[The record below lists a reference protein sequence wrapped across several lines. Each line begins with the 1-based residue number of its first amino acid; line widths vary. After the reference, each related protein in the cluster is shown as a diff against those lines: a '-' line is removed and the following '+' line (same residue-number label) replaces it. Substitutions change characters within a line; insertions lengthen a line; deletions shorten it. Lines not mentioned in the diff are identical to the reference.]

1 MQNYLVVSAL
11 IDNSDEIVHKLTKLV
26 KASGCNISES
36 RFNVLGDKRAIMLF
50 LDGSWN
56 EIAKM
61 EDMLNNLGR
70 ELSTTILIDRTTMPA
85 PDGKSMPYAIDV
97 VGIDQPGV
105 ILEITQFMTKS
116 KLAIHDMFS
125 NNYRASSTGA
135 KMFSLHMTINIPMD
149 TSIASVRGDFID
161 FCDRLNL
168 DAIMEPVK

>member
-1 MQNYLVVSAL
+1 MQNFLVVSAL
-11 IDNSDEIVHKLTKLV
+11 IDDSDEIVHKLTKLV
-26 KASGCNISES
+26 KHSGCNISES
-36 RFNVLGDKRAIMLF
+36 RFNVLGQKRAIMLF

-61 EDMLNNLGR
+61 EDMLHKLEQ
-70 ELSTTILIDRTTMPA
+70 ELETSILIDRTTVPETQSNA
-85 PDGKSMPYAIDV
+85 MPYAIDV

-116 KLAIHDMFS
+116 KLSIQDMFS
-125 NNYRASSTGA
+125 NNYLASSTGA

-149 TSIASVRGDFID
+149 ASIASVRGDFMD